1 MPHHL
6 PKHTLLIKSQFNF
19 PSTESSHVI
28 TWRMVPRTAATAS
41 FPRKKD
47 VSIPS
52 SIPGFSQLVSFFF
65 FFLSGNPLLSQFL
78 SFLSQKQGQKEEAE
92 LLSVH
97 VGGAEPPGWRG
108 AGLHPHGDGTSNST
122 LLFGPGAAPAP
133 GEKSPATVKL
143 HFLPAGTG

>member
-1 MPHHL
+1 MLLPGVWYPEQQPQHL
-6 PKHTLLIKSQFNF
+6 F
-19 PSTESSHVI
+19 PER
-28 TWRMVPRTAATAS
+28 RM
-41 FPRKKD
+41 FPFPP
-47 VSIPS
+47 PS
-52 SIPGFSQLVSFFF
+52 PAFHNLSLFFF

-133 GEKSPATVKL
+133 GEKSPATIKL